1 MSDHATAKPTD
12 RFDLRALYEASR
24 LLSTSDDREAV
35 VRNLLLST
43 LSKLLVTRGAV
54 LLFDPL
60 AQRFRVADARGPVDL
75 TPGTTLDLPLPPSDH
90 LLHDAEV
97 PDALRA
103 HGLCLVV
110 PLMFRHRLLGL
121 LALGRKATGQPFSK
135 RELEFAQALATLSAA
150 ALHNALLIEELQQA
164 NRDLDLR
171 LQQLDTLFELSQEFN
186 ATIDRDRL
194 AHLLSLALMGQLLI
208 NRYLLLVRVEAPD
221 GTASFEV
228 LASRGLP
235 ATLPPERAAQ
245 LGRLE
250 HPLLLEEASATW
262 DWLRAFHLYLVLPI
276 RQQGVTQAVLGLGRR
291 INGAAYG
298 PGEIEFLYALGTLA
312 ASAIRNTFLIEA
324 QIERQHLERELQRAR
339 QIQQRLLPQRLPE
352 APGVQLAA
360 CALPSQ
366 DVGGDYYDVLY
377 ESDGSLRLAIADV
390 AGKGM
395 AAALLMANLQACL
408 HVLLPLES
416 TLEQSTAQIN
426 RVICDNTEPD
436 QFITFF
442 QARYTPSTH
451 QLTYVNAGHNPPLL
465 LRASGQV
472 ERLSHGGL
480 LLGVLPEAR
489 YEAERL
495 SLNAGDLLVLFTDGV
510 TEAMGPHHEPFGE
523 DRLLTCLQAHRHQSA
538 HAIVT
543 AVQQAVEQ
551 FTNRPANADD
561 DFTLVILKVLPS

>member
-1 MSDHATAKPTD
+1 MSDHTTD

-24 LLSTSDDREAV
+24 LLSTSDDRIAV

-54 LLFDPL
+54 LLFEPL
-60 AQRFRVADARGPVDL
+60 TQRFRVADVRGAVDL
-75 TPGTTLDLPLPPSDH
+75 TPGTELALPLPNADH

-97 PDALRA
+97 PEALRTR
-103 HGLCLVV
+103 GLCLLV
-110 PLMFRHRLLGL
+110 PLWFHHRLLGL

-135 RELEFAQALATLSAA
+135 RDLEFVQALTTLSAA

-171 LQQLDTLFELSQEFN
+171 LQQLNTLFELAQEFN
-186 ATIDRDRL
+186 ATIDRNRL

-208 NRYLLLVRVEAPD
+208 NRYLLLVRLDAADATAP
-221 GTASFEV
+221 FEV

-235 ATLPPERAAQ
+235 ATLPPERIAQ

-250 HPLLLEEASATW
+250 QPILLEEAPAAW
-262 DWLRAFHLYLVLPI
+262 DWLRAFQLELLLPI
-276 RQQGVTQAVLGLGRR
+276 RQQGITQAVLGLGRR
-291 INGAAYG
+291 INDAPYG

-312 ASAIRNTFLIEA
+312 ASTIRNTFLIEA

-339 QIQQRLLPQRLPE
+339 QIQQRLLPQRLPDI
-352 APGVQLAA
+352 PGLELAA

-366 DVGGDYYDVLY
+366 EVGGDYYDALR
-377 ESDGSLRLAIADV
+377 EPGGNLRLAIADV

-395 AAALLMANLQACL
+395 AAALIMANLQACL
-408 HVLLPLES
+408 HVLVPLDS

-426 RVICDNTEPD
+426 RVICENTEAD

-442 QARYTPSTH
+442 QARYTPSTR
-451 QLTYVNAGHNPPLL
+451 QLIYVNAGHNPPLL

-472 ERLSHGGL
+472 ERLAHGGL
-480 LLGVLPEAR
+480 LLGVLPNAR

-495 SLNAGDLLVLFTDGV
+495 SLAPNDVLVLFTDGI
-510 TEAMGPHHEPFGE
+510 TEAIGPHDELFGE
-523 DRLLTCLQAHRHQSA
+523 DRLLACLQAHSHRSA
-538 HAIVT
+538 HAIVE
-543 AVQQAVEQ
+543 AVRQAVEQ
-551 FTNRPANADD
+551 FTGRPANADD
-561 DFTLVILKVLPS
+561 DFTLVVLRVLPF